1 MPIVE
6 HAVIAAAGLGSRLGL
21 GRPKCLLELDGISL
35 IQAQLA
41 LLKDVPDVRVV
52 VGFEEHAVMTEVL
65 RHRSDVVFVR
75 NPAFRSTSTL
85 QSYALGARGLDT
97 PCLFMDADIW
107 FEPKSFATF
116 LAACG
121 DQVPLLAVTE
131 AKTFDAVYAH
141 MEDEQVVRFSRT
153 EPAAYEWANLSWL
166 PPAYCEVGE
175 GAVFERM
182 ERDLPIAA
190 RRIISYEVDREADLE
205 LARDFVA
212 THTT

>member
-21 GRPKCLLELDGISL
+21 GRPKCLLEIDGISL

-52 VGFEEHAVMTEVL
+52 VGFEEHAVIQEV
-65 RHRSDVVFVR
+65 RAHRPDAIFVR
-75 NPAFRSTSTL
+75 NPAFRSTTTL
-85 QSYALGARGLDT
+85 QSYAMGAKGLVS

-107 FEPKSFATF
+107 FEPRSFSQF
-116 LAACG
+116 LDACG
-121 DQVPLLAVTE
+121 QTTPLLAVTE
-131 AKTFDAVYAH
+131 AKTVDAVFAH
-141 MEDEQVVRFSRT
+141 LEHDRVVRFSRVD
-153 EPAAYEWANLSWL
+153 PAPYEWANLSWL

-182 ERDLPIAA
+182 ERDLPIASQK
-190 RRIISYEVDREADLE
+190 IISYEVDREADLE
-205 LARDFVA
+205 GARDA
-212 THTT
+212 IAMYL

>member
-21 GRPKCLLELDGISL
+21 GRPKCLLEIEGISL

-52 VGFEEHAVMTEVL
+52 VGFEEHAVIKEA
-65 RHRSDVVFVR
+65 RAHRPDAIFVR
-75 NPAFRSTSTL
+75 NPAFRSTTTL
-85 QSYALGARGLDT
+85 QSYAMGAKGLES

-107 FEPKSFATF
+107 FEPKSFTQF
-116 LAACG
+116 LDACALST
-121 DQVPLLAVTE
+121 PILAVTE
-131 AKTFDAVYAH
+131 AKTVDAVYAH
-141 MEDEQVVRFSRT
+141 LENEQVVRFSRT
-153 EPAAYEWANLSWL
+153 EPAPYEWANLSWL

-190 RRIISYEVDREADLE
+190 RKIISYEVDRETDLE
-205 LARDFVA
+205 SARESIAKHV
-212 THTT
+212 